1 MSSRD
6 LFLAST
12 PLIALEAAGAA
23 LTRGGRAQLVLIE
36 DFDLAPRLCELLQR
50 WPDRPFE
57 MIYRLP
63 GRHTEHQRGAGNDR
77 RRLGDFL
84 HRIRVKRE
92 LRTQTLGVMKNIDAE
107 FQPDAVWV
115 GNDRKVECQY
125 AMHLASERLRQ
136 RAGRYLDDGLHT
148 YLGRMRQRTW
158 VRRVDW
164 LVKRL
169 GYGGWGQRVA
179 QLGTTPWIAES
190 WLAFPDDA
198 VDKDPERTRHTLPR
212 TWFTGRAFQ
221 RLAALAA
228 KDFGVDRAALRRCAI
243 VLALPHSNLLRA
255 SPDLCRALGEF
266 VAQAGARGQHV
277 ALKYHPREMES
288 DPAGLFARGNA
299 MVLPKLVPMELLLP
313 LLPTRAVLVG
323 EGSTALLAA
332 HWLRPD
338 LRVLDLG
345 ISRNAYALRAREF
358 FASHGIPTIHGDLTG
373 LCSAGDAQPA

>member
-23 LTRGGRAQLVLIE
+23 LMRGSRAQLVLIE
-36 DFDLAPRLCELLQR
+36 DFDLAPRLCDLLLR

-57 MIYRLP
+57 TIHRLP
-63 GRHTEHQRGAGNDR
+63 GRHTEHQRGAGSDR

-92 LRTQTLGVMKNIDAE
+92 LRSQTLGVLKKIDDE
-107 FQPDAVWV
+107 FLPDAVWV

-164 LVKRL
+164 VVKRL
-169 GYGGWGQRVA
+169 GYGGWGQRVT

-190 WLAFPDDA
+190 WLAFPEDA
-198 VDKDPERTRHTLPR
+198 VDKDPDRDRRVLPR

-228 KDFGVDRAALRRCAI
+228 KDFAVDRAALRHCAI
-243 VLALPHSNLLRA
+243 VLVLPHSNLLRA
-255 SPDLCRALGEF
+255 SPDLCATLGEF
-266 VAQAGARGQHV
+266 VAQAGERGQRV
-277 ALKYHPREMES
+277 ALKYHPREMAA
-288 DPAGLFARGNA
+288 DPAGLLAGGNA
-299 MVLPKLVPMELLLP
+299 MVLPKLLPMELLLP
-313 LLPTRAVLVG
+313 LLPAGALLVG

-338 LRVLDLG
+338 LRVFDLG
-345 ISRNAYALRAREF
+345 ISHNAYALRARAF
-358 FASHGIPTIHGDLTG
+358 FASHGIPAVHGDLSG
-373 LCSAGDAQPA
+373 LCAGGEATAA